1 MYERK
6 RYLMKKRSIFVL
18 AMVLVL
24 SACGMNNNDESEF
37 DQQQTI
43 NDTNYQDSDDS
54 SDNGD

>member
-1 MYERK
+1 
-6 RYLMKKRSIFVL
+6 MKKRSIFALVM
-18 AMVLVL
+18 AQVLVL

-43 NDTNYQDSDDS
+43 NDTNYQDSDGS